1 MGLPEITPDDTIIAL
16 MGMTG
21 VGKSSFISLF
31 TNETVPIGT
40 DLESCTEICSI
51 YPATIPGTSKKFW
64 LVDTPGFDDSR
75 KTDYEILRELSS
87 WLVKSYQEHIRLKGI
102 VYLHR
107 ILDVRL
113 GGTSMRNLRMFKKLV
128 GEENLSSIVLA
139 TTFWEQTDPN
149 AGERRENQLRV
160 NEEFWGKMVASGSR
174 MFRHNQGVYS
184 GTQILNYLLGLEGKP
199 KYDIQ
204 VDMVD
209 KKKGLDQTA
218 AGAEVQ
224 SQVDKLRQEYEKRLD
239 DYKKEMEQAIK
250 DQDIASQNEILEL
263 RKAHEDWL
271 ANQEDERK
279 KAQAK
284 ADELWRQRETER
296 EIARD
301 QYHEQLL
308 ELTRLYTQT
317 VQQATANQA
326 NRQLELELEIME
338 QRMEILRL
346 KEKADRKKCVVM

>member
-31 TNETVPIGT
+31 TNEKVPIGN

-51 YPATIPGTSKKFW
+51 YPATIPGTSEKFW

-113 GGTSMRNLRMFKKLV
+113 GGTGMRNLRMFKKLV

-139 TTFWEQTDPN
+139 TTFWEHTDPN
-149 AGERRENQLRV
+149 VGEKRENQLRV
-160 NEEFWGKMVASGSR
+160 NEEFWGKMVARGSR
-174 MFRHNQGVYS
+174 MFRHDKDVVS
-184 GTQILNYLLGLEGKP
+184 GTEILNYLFGLEGKP

-209 KKKGLDQTA
+209 KKKALDETA

-250 DQDIASQNEILEL
+250 DQDIASQNEIREL
-263 RKAHEDWL
+263 RKEHEDWL
-271 ANQEDERK
+271 ARLEDEK
-279 KAQAK
+279 NKAHAK

-296 EIARD
+296 ELAMDRR
-301 QYHEQLL
+301 HEQFVG
-308 ELTRLYTQT
+308 LTNSYVQNM
-317 VQQATANQA
+317 QQAAANAA
-326 NRQLELELEIME
+326 NRQNAVIR
-338 QRMEILRL
+338 QQGMEISRL
-346 KEKADRKKCVVM
+346 KEQAESKKCVVM

>member
-1 MGLPEITPDDTIIAL
+1 

-31 TNETVPIGT
+31 TNEKVPIGT

-51 YPATIPGTSKKFW
+51 YPATIPGTSKRFW

-75 KTDYEILRELSS
+75 KSDYEILRELSS
-87 WLVKSYQEHIRLKGI
+87 WLVKSYKEHIRLKGI

-107 ILDVRL
+107 ILGVRL
-113 GGTSMRNLRMFKKLV
+113 GGTGMRNLRMFKKLV
-128 GEENLSSIVLA
+128 GEENLSSIVHA

-149 AGERRENQLRV
+149 GGGKREHQLRV
-160 NEEFWGKMVASGSR
+160 HEEFWGKMVASGSR
-174 MFRHNQGVYS
+174 MFRHDKGVFS
-184 GTQILNYLLGLEGKP
+184 GTQIWNYLLGLEGKP

-209 KKKGLDQTA
+209 KKKALDETA

-224 SQVDKLRQEYEKRLD
+224 SQVGKLRQEYEKRLN
-239 DYKKEMEQAIK
+239 DYKKEMEEAIK
-250 DQDIASQNEILEL
+250 DQDIASQNEIREL
-263 RKAHEDWL
+263 RNVYEDWL
-271 ANQEDERK
+271 ANQEDERNK
-279 KAQAK
+279 TQAK

-301 QYHEQLL
+301 QHHEQLV
-308 ELTRLYTQT
+308 ELTKLYTQA
-317 VQQATANQA
+317 VERAAANQA
-326 NRQLELELEIME
+326 NRQFELEVEIMK

-346 KEKADRKKCVVM
+346 KEKVVM

>member
-1 MGLPEITPDDTIIAL
+1 
-16 MGMTG
+16 
-21 VGKSSFISLF
+21 
-31 TNETVPIGT
+31 
-40 DLESCTEICSI
+40 
-51 YPATIPGTSKKFW
+51 
-64 LVDTPGFDDSR
+64 
-75 KTDYEILRELSS
+75 
-87 WLVKSYQEHIRLKGI
+87 
-102 VYLHR
+102 
-107 ILDVRL
+107 
-113 GGTSMRNLRMFKKLV
+113 MFKKLV

-199 KYDIQ
+199 KYDTQ

-250 DQDIASQNEILEL
+250 DQDIASQNEIREL
-263 RKAHEDWL
+263 KKGARGLVGEPRRRKE
-271 ANQEDERK
+271 ESPGK
-279 KAQAK
+279 G
-284 ADELWRQRETER
+284 
-296 EIARD
+296 
-301 QYHEQLL
+301 
-308 ELTRLYTQT
+308 
-317 VQQATANQA
+317 
-326 NRQLELELEIME
+326 
-338 QRMEILRL
+338 
-346 KEKADRKKCVVM
+346 